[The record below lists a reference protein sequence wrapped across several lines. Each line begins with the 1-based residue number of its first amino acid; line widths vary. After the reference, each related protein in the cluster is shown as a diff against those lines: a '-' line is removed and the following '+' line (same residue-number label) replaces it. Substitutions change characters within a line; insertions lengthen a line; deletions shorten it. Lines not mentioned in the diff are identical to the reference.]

1 MQQSNLESFLN
12 TSTILAVLS
21 IDGKEPDEKESLNK
35 SASCVE
41 IFLFRR
47 TTILFWI
54 LNGPLALLVLR
65 VDMML
70 AISSLS
76 VDWII

>member
-21 IDGKEPDEKESLNK
+21 IDENWEKESLNK

-65 VDMML
+65 EDMML